1 MGGAVVSAMLPAG
14 GRFSVAMS
22 VVARQHI
29 RRMRGGANAHLMLA
43 DDDLYYIVKFRNNP
57 QHPRILVN
65 ELVSYVLL
73 EQLHL
78 PVPPWDVVEVPGGL
92 IEATPELT
100 MNVGGR
106 VRRCEPGLHF
116 GSSFPGDP
124 TRRAVYDYLP
134 LSLLRLVYNVDS
146 FLGMLAFDKWA
157 SNANGRQAI
166 FFRDHAK
173 RWMQGDEE
181 PRPTGPSPR
190 SLVYV
195 ANMID
200 HGFVF
205 NAQNWEFPDSPE
217 RGLYSRREV
226 YAGVKGYEDFEP
238 WLSRIR
244 ECSPEVLDGA
254 SKRVPPE
261 WYDQDWDALESLL
274 EKLYNRRSR
283 VPELLREAKNAAR
296 DPFPAW
302 SLRASTASG

>member
-1 MGGAVVSAMLPAG
+1 
-14 GRFSVAMS
+14 
-22 VVARQHI
+22 
-29 RRMRGGANAHLMLA
+29 MLA

-116 GSSFPGDP
+116 GSSFPGGP

-157 SNANGRQAI
+157 STPTGARLSSFETVQSDGCKAMKSPVRPA
-166 FFRDHAK
+166 
-173 RWMQGDEE
+173 
-181 PRPTGPSPR
+181 PRP
-190 SLVYV
+190 
-195 ANMID
+195 
-200 HGFVF
+200 
-205 NAQNWEFPDSPE
+205 
-217 RGLYSRREV
+217 
-226 YAGVKGYEDFEP
+226 
-238 WLSRIR
+238 
-244 ECSPEVLDGA
+244 
-254 SKRVPPE
+254 
-261 WYDQDWDALESLL
+261 
-274 EKLYNRRSR
+274 
-283 VPELLREAKNAAR
+283 AR
-296 DPFPAW
+296 W
-302 SLRASTASG
+302 STWPI

>member
-1 MGGAVVSAMLPAG
+1 
-14 GRFSVAMS
+14 MS

-43 DDDLYYIVKFRNNP
+43 DDDRYYIVKFRNNP

-65 ELVSYVLL
+65 ELVSYILL
-73 EQLHL
+73 EQLQL
-78 PVPPWDVVEVPGGL
+78 PVPPWDIVDVPQGL

-100 MNVGGR
+100 MDVGWR
-106 VRRCEPGLHF
+106 VRQCEAGLHF
-116 GSSFPGDP
+116 GSGFPGDP
-124 TRRAVYDYLP
+124 TRLAVYDYLP

-146 FLGMLAFDKWA
+146 FLGMLAFDKWV

-166 FFRDHAK
+166 FFRDRAK
-173 RWMQGDEE
+173 RWIEE
-181 PRPTGPSPR
+181 NGQPGPDAPSPR

-226 YAGVKGYEDFEP
+226 YAGVTGYDDFEP
-238 WLSRIR
+238 WLSRIQ
-244 ECSPEVLDGA
+244 ECSPEPLDNA
-254 SKRVPPE
+254 SKKVPPA
-261 WYDQDWDALESLL
+261 WYDGDWDALESLL

-283 VPELLREAKNAAR
+283 VPDLLREAKNASR

-302 SLRASTASG
+302 SLKASTASR